1 MTLYEE
7 VTRMPPFKRKTLVL
21 VGTQGVGRRTL
32 KNRLM
37 NSDVKK
43 FGGVMPRK
51 TTTIIQK
58 SVNRIKISNIL

>member
-51 TTTIIQK
+51 ITTITQK
-58 SVNRIKISNIL
+58 LVNEIKISIL